1 VKVSKLKRN
10 PNNPR
15 QISGD
20 KLEKLKASV
29 GGFQK
34 MMELRPIVVD
44 ENFVVLGGNMRL
56 AAIKALALKEIPD
69 SWVKVAE
76 GLTEDEKREF
86 VIKDNV
92 SGGEWDWDAL
102 ANEWSDLPLTDWG
115 LDLPGFEAIEAVEP
129 SDAEPQIDKAA
140 ELNKKWQV
148 KSGDLWQIGEHRLLC
163 GDSTN
168 PQHIDALLIGE
179 SVDLV
184 YTDPPY
190 GIDEVTDRAEHVK
203 TFKKQGVAKKG
214 QYEKIVGDTSIQTA
228 LDVWALLTALGCQR
242 IIYWGG
248 NYYAASLPNSACW
261 IVWDKRVDE
270 NQHDINSD
278 CELAYVKHP
287 HKASVRIFRHLWKG
301 MIKASEQGEARVHP
315 TQKPIALAEWSITEY
330 DPDGSTVL
338 DLFGG
343 SGSTMVAAQ
352 NKNRK
357 ARLCEIS
364 ENYCA
369 VILERMA
376 TAFPEFRDK
385 ADRECRKSH
394 KLKR

>member
-115 LDLPGFEAIEAVEP
+115 LDLPGFEAVEAVEP
-129 SDAEPQIDKAA
+129 LDAEPQIDKAA

-148 KSGDLWQIGEHRLLC
+148 KSGDLWQIGGR
-163 GDSTN
+163 
-168 PQHIDALLIGE
+168 
-179 SVDLV
+179 
-184 YTDPPY
+184 
-190 GIDEVTDRAEHVK
+190 
-203 TFKKQGVAKKG
+203 
-214 QYEKIVGDTSIQTA
+214 TA
-228 LDVWALLTALGCQR
+228 R
-242 IIYWGG
+242 
-248 NYYAASLPNSACW
+248 
-261 IVWDKRVDE
+261 
-270 NQHDINSD
+270 
-278 CELAYVKHP
+278 
-287 HKASVRIFRHLWKG
+287 
-301 MIKASEQGEARVHP
+301 
-315 TQKPIALAEWSITEY
+315 
-330 DPDGSTVL
+330 
-338 DLFGG
+338 
-343 SGSTMVAAQ
+343 
-352 NKNRK
+352 
-357 ARLCEIS
+357 
-364 ENYCA
+364 
-369 VILERMA
+369 
-376 TAFPEFRDK
+376 
-385 ADRECRKSH
+385 
-394 KLKR
+394 